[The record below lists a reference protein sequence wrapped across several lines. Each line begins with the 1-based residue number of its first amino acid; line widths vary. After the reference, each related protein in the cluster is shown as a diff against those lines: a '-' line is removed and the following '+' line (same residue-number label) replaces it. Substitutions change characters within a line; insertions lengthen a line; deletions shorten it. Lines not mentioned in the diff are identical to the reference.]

1 MPYQMFNHPL
11 MKHKLTMIRDTD
23 CSSKMF
29 REVVTELSGLMVY
42 EISRELKL
50 VEKEVETPI
59 ATTIGYQ
66 LKDEIVLVPILR
78 AGLGMVDGIQSLIPS
93 VKIAH
98 IGMFRDPDT
107 LLPTVYY
114 AKFPKEIDQAKVY
127 ILDPLLATGGS
138 VLEAIRKLRSAGVKD
153 ITVLSLIGVMEGI
166 NKILHEEPTVKIYL
180 IQIDDKLND
189 HAYIVPGLGDA
200 GDRLF
205 GTK

>member
-1 MPYQMFNHPL
+1 MPYHVFDHPL
-11 MKHKLTMIRDTD
+11 MKHKMSIIRDKE
-23 CSSKMF
+23 CSTKMF

-42 EISRELKL
+42 EISRHLCL
-50 VEKEVETPI
+50 VEKEIETPI
-59 ATTIGYQ
+59 AKTIGYQ
-66 LKDEIVLVPILR
+66 LKDDIVLVPILR
-78 AGLGMVDGIQSLIPS
+78 AGLGMTDGIQALIPS

-98 IGMFRDPDT
+98 IGMFRNPET

-114 AKFPKEIDQAKVY
+114 AKFPPKIEDAKVF

-138 VLEAIRKLRSAGVKD
+138 VLEAIKKLRSLGVKD
-153 ITVLSLIGVMEGI
+153 ITVLSLIGVKEGL
-166 NKILHEEPTVKIYL
+166 NKILSAEPDVNIYL
-180 IQIDDKLND
+180 ISLDEKLND

>member
-1 MPYQMFNHPL
+1 MFNHPL
-11 MKHKLTMIRDTD
+11 MKHKLTMIRDKD

-50 VEKEVETPI
+50 VEKEVVTPI

-98 IGMFRDPDT
+98 IGMFRNSDT

-138 VLEAIRKLRSAGVKD
+138 VLEAIRKLRSVGVKD

-166 NKILHEEPTVKIYL
+166 NKILHEEPAVQIYL